1 MNDLH
6 YTNERQILILISL
19 LKAYGIRKIIASPGA
34 TNVTFIGSV
43 QQDDFF
49 EIYSCVDER
58 SAAYMACGLA
68 IECGEPIVLTC
79 TGATSSRNYL
89 PGLTEAYYR
98 KLPIL
103 AITST
108 QLTERVGHL
117 IAQVIDRSTAPN
129 DTTQLSVYLPIIKD
143 ENDVWISQLR
153 INQALLALKR
163 HGGGPVHINLETS
176 YSCDFSIKQLPKAHV
191 INRITV
197 HDEFPTFPDGNVA
210 VFVGSA
216 VFQRHPFEKVS
227 FQPLLFQIPD
237 DPARIRSDLPF
248 RFLEMIQFL
257 QDHHGKYNR
266 IIFKAVQRIWRL

>member
-197 HDEFPTFPDGNVA
+197 HD
-210 VFVGSA
+210 
-216 VFQRHPFEKVS
+216 
-227 FQPLLFQIPD
+227 
-237 DPARIRSDLPF
+237 
-248 RFLEMIQFL
+248 
-257 QDHHGKYNR
+257 
-266 IIFKAVQRIWRL
+266 